1 MLRKITLTRVILIL
15 FLLYILFSE
24 DDTARRFKQLPELL
38 LNYF

>member
-38 LNYF
+38 LNYL

>member
-1 MLRKITLTRVILIL
+1 MFRKITLTRVMLIL
-15 FLLYILFSE
+15 LLLYILFSE

>member
-1 MLRKITLTRVILIL
+1 MFRKITPTRL
-15 FLLYILFSE
+15 FLVALLLYILFSE

>member
-15 FLLYILFSE
+15 LLLYILFSE